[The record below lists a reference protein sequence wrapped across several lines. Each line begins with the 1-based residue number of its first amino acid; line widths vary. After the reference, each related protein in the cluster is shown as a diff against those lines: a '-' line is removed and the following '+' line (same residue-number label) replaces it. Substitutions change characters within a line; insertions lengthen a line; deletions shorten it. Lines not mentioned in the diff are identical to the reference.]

1 MEKQYALRS
10 VLGCQQKLLDH
21 STGWC
26 VVSLTVRPGKSLSA
40 RQPTFRARW
49 TSAMAL
55 LKCPFLLK
63 RTNLSSRHQLQ
74 TSKRTSVSKT
84 RCCLKLK
91 NSKRAGWTKTNAL
104 RKPVGESAPI
114 QETAWLKAEKLTIF
128 CREVW
133 SKTLEASCLM
143 LNPISSTSLL
153 KPIKSRRISATAFQ
167 IWKLNTGMKSSRP
180 ATLLQ
185 LLQRLRMLS
194 PSCSKRTAWSSLI
207 F

>member
-26 VVSLTVRPGKSLSA
+26 VVSLTVRPGKSLSVC
-40 RQPTFRARW
+40 RPTFRARW

-55 LKCPFLLK
+55 LMCPFLLK

-104 RKPVGESAPI
+104 RQPAGKPAPI
-114 QETAWLKAEKLTIF
+114 QDSAWPKAEKLTIF

-133 SKTLEASCLM
+133 SKTLEASCLTA
-143 LNPISSTSLL
+143 NPISSTSLL
-153 KPIKSRRISATAFQ
+153 EVINSKKISATVFQ
-167 IWKLNTGMKSSRP
+167 ICILTTWRKSSRP

-185 LLQRLRMLS
+185 LLQRLRM
-194 PSCSKRTAWSSLI
+194 
-207 F
+207 